1 MTDTVLA
8 RKMWRTLE
16 PFHGMIY
23 FTPRAADAAGA
34 LGIPAGSTYFAL
46 RAAPLGAVP
55 AEVVIA
61 TFFNFEPA
69 LVRRAIPEAWEI
81 ATPAQLVAARFQAA
95 DAALHD
101 LVGDE
106 AIASSEMA
114 EAAELART
122 AAEACPPEGRP
133 LFAAHA
139 SLDWPGEPHLAV
151 WHAISLL
158 REYRGDGHIAALV
171 TEGIGACESLVTH
184 GAAGDNPI
192 ALDVLKSSR
201 AWPDHEWNA
210 ACQRLTDR
218 GWLDGDTL
226 TEAGAAVRTRIEDT
240 TDERAMAPWL
250 AIGGDA
256 ADRLRALVR
265 PWSRAISESNV
276 FLAGVG
282 PSRN

>member
-23 FTPRAADAAGA
+23 FTPRAAEAAGA

-46 RAAPLGAVP
+46 RGAALGAVP

-61 TFFNFEPA
+61 TFFNFEPS
-69 LVRRAIPEAWEI
+69 LVRHAIPAAWEI
-81 ATPAQLVAARFQAA
+81 ASPAQLVEARFQAA

-101 LVGDE
+101 LVGAE
-106 AIASSEMA
+106 AIASPEMG
-114 EAAELART
+114 EAAELARA

-139 SLDWPGEPHLAV
+139 SLAWPTEPHLV
-151 WHAISLL
+151 LWHAITML

-171 TEGIGACESLVTH
+171 GAGIDACESLVTH

-192 ALDVLKSSR
+192 ALSVLQSSR
-201 AWPDHEWNA
+201 AWPDDEWNA
-210 ACQRLTDR
+210 ARQRLTDR
-218 GWLDGDTL
+218 GWLHGDLL
-226 TEAGAAVRTRIEDT
+226 TEVGAAARAEVEDI
-240 TDERAMAPWL
+240 TDERAMTPWL
-250 AIGGDA
+250 AIGADA
-256 ADRLRALVR
+256 SDRLRALVR

-276 FLAGVG
+276 FLSGVR